1 VSQEFVFFDKKFNAD
16 DIAKNLLASS
26 EHWQEYTTI
35 LYKNPIK
42 LLQLDVVP
50 ETEGVM

>member
-1 VSQEFVFFDKKFNAD
+1 MSQEFVFFDEKFNTND
-16 DIAKNLLASS
+16 LAKNLLASL
-26 EHWQEYTTI
+26 EHWQEYTT

-42 LLQLDVVP
+42 LLQFDVVP